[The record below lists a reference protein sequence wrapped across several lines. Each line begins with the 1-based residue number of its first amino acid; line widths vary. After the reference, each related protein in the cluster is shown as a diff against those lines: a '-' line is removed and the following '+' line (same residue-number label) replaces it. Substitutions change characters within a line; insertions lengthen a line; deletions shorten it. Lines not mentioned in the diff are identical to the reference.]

1 MANRDNWEEVL
12 TKSFWYEMNEVY
24 TSMPCIVVS
33 IVDDLKEQRVN
44 IQPCL
49 NKLRL
54 NNTSSPRSV
63 ILNVPVIFPS
73 TSTSAIT
80 MPVNI
85 GDIVWG
91 MFSMRAMEVF
101 SESDGKPSIPNNRA
115 KFDQK
120 DAVALI
126 GMSTRRTAVNNPN
139 KRIHQHST
147 EDLVIAHNLGKSS
160 EVEIRFK
167 PDGDVLINSPKKV
180 TVNSVQAVVNASTS
194 ASITTP
200 DLTINADVTNWS
212 GDIYHTGDITIVGST
227 TQVGTITATE
237 VVGGGKSLSS
247 HAHAGSPSAPSGPVT
262 PTGSPI

>member
-1 MANRDNWEEVL
+1 
-12 TKSFWYEMNEVY
+12 
-24 TSMPCIVVS
+24 MPI
-33 IVDDLKEQRVN
+33 
-44 IQPCL
+44 
-49 NKLRL
+49 
-54 NNTSSPRSV
+54 
-63 ILNVPVIFPS
+63 NV
-73 TSTSAIT
+73 
-80 MPVNI
+80 
-85 GDIVWG
+85 GDTVWG

-101 SESDGKPSIPNNRA
+101 NESDGKPSVPNNRA

-139 KRIHQHST
+139 KRIHTHST

-167 PDGDVLINSPKKV
+167 PDGDVVINSPKKV

-212 GDIYHTGDITIVGST
+212 GDIYHSGDITRVGDT
-227 TQVGTITATE
+227 TQVGAITATS

-247 HAHAGSPSAPSGPVT
+247 HIHTVGLTNSSPPV
-262 PTGSPI
+262 